1 METTNYLEMTKEQ
14 LIELLSRRQSSSE
27 LSIINKVKG
36 HKGEEFSIEINGV
49 TVKAV
54 QTGFMLDKRSAAF
67 LVDFEIVGFGIKFK
81 RDVATIATLHEDFK
95 EAADVKASIRK
106 RMQANSET
114 FDTAVAALKLK

>member
-27 LSIINKVKG
+27 LSIINKVKS
-36 HKGEEFSIEINGV
+36 HKGEEFNVEINGV

-67 LVDFEIVGFGIKFK
+67 LVDFEIAGFGIKFK

-114 FDTAVAALKLK
+114 FDAAVAALKLK

>member
-27 LSIINKVKG
+27 LSIINKVKS
-36 HKGEEFSIEINGV
+36 HKGEEFNVEINGV

-114 FDTAVAALKLK
+114 FDAAVAALKLK

>member
-1 METTNYLEMTKEQ
+1 METNYLEMTKEQ

-36 HKGEEFSIEINGV
+36 HKGEEFDIEINGV

-67 LVDFEIVGFGIKFK
+67 LVDFEIVGFGIRFK
-81 RDVATIATLHEDFK
+81 RDVATIAKLHEDFK
-95 EAADVKASIRK
+95 EAAEVKAGIRK

-114 FDTAVAALKLK
+114 FDAAVAALKLK

>member
-1 METTNYLEMTKEQ
+1 MTKEQ

-36 HKGEEFSIEINGV
+36 HKGEEFNVEINGV

-67 LVDFEIVGFGIKFK
+67 LVDFTIAGFDIKFK
-81 RDVATIATLHEDFK
+81 RDVATIATLHADFK

-106 RMQANSET
+106 RMQEHKET
-114 FDTAVAALKLK
+114 FDAAVAALKLK

>member
-1 METTNYLEMTKEQ
+1 MTKEE

-36 HKGEEFSIEINGV
+36 HKGEEFNVEINGV
-49 TVKAV
+49 TVKAA

-106 RMQANSET
+106 RMQANSNASAMSRR
-114 FDTAVAALKLK
+114 F